1 VHHETGGSRCGLGK
15 IRDHSVRKGISHM
28 NSALKNVDEVS
39 NEMGDKTGKQ
49 EKKNNNLREE
59 TKIV

>member
-1 VHHETGGSRCGLGK
+1 
-15 IRDHSVRKGISHM
+15 M